1 VLQACERFLPAGTS
15 FTRPDGGMNL
25 WIVLPAPLF
34 AEDILNRV
42 QERGVSFLP
51 GRYFSANGGHVRG
64 LRISFG
70 GLTPEQIVRGIQI
83 LGETVGRELAAARS
97 FAAYES
103 EAALV

>member
-1 VLQACERFLPAGTS
+1 
-15 FTRPDGGMNL
+15 MNL
-25 WIVLPAPLF
+25 WIELPAPLL

-51 GRYFSANGGHVRG
+51 GRYFSPNGGQPRG

-70 GLTPEQIVRGIQI
+70 GLAPDQIVRGMQI
-83 LGETVGRELAAARS
+83 LGDTVGRELAAARS
-97 FAAYES
+97 FAAYEP